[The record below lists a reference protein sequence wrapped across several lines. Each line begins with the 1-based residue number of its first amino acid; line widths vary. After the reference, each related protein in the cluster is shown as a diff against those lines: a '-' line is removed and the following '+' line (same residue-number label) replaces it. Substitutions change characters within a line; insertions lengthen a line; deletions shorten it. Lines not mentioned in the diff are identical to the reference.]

1 LGIWWKGASSRGA
14 IAALIAAPI
23 FAFSIEAYY
32 NTHWGLNT
40 EIQAWWG
47 LKLNFMHRVFLTA
60 VFATVVHLG
69 MSKIFPDQKAVDPQ
83 ILAPAPPWKFVLIFL
98 AIQLFFFLAVYNGF
112 LFHQIA
118 AVLAALATVGVW
130 LWGIRALKPSDNL
143 WQDSRFYASLVN
155 GVVVFLLFYFP

>member
-1 LGIWWKGASSRGA
+1 
-14 IAALIAAPI
+14 
-23 FAFSIEAYY
+23 
-32 NTHWGLNT
+32 
-40 EIQAWWG
+40 
-47 LKLNFMHRVFLTA
+47 
-60 VFATVVHLG
+60 
-69 MSKIFPDQKAVDPQ
+69 
-83 ILAPAPPWKFVLIFL
+83 L

-130 LWGIRALKPSDNL
+130 LWGIRVLKPSDNL